1 MKSGKERG
9 NSARSPFCCPYE
21 HFFKKSISH
30 IFSKTLLNFQVAV
43 ITGGFWYHGIWSDC
57 CQLLVITNYIVLL
70 CQARLTRVRTVMA
83 T

>member
-43 ITGGFWYHGIWSDC
+43 ITGGVLVPRNMVRLLPASSDY
-57 CQLLVITNYIVLL
+57 QLHCAVVPS
-70 CQARLTRVRTVMA
+70 
-83 T
+83 